1 MYANTAESDMATGP
15 VSIHGKSCDGVTLP
29 ASPEK
34 ISVKTV
40 YDDATRPRIIFP
52 RRKGGDT
59 RHPTRPVRVTR
70 QMLKA
75 LFHLPLPSACKHLG
89 LCATTFKK
97 ACRREGIMQWPYKRG
112 CCSVDTYVC
121 EPSKANSSSGDENI
135 SAPESPYNTDCES
148 QVTASP
154 KAISETLF
162 SPCSSPFST
171 VCVKEPGC
179 LGVPDCEVFSGED
192 LFLPDL
198 SYLQS
203 EEDSGRIC
211 FPYED
216 VAPPNLD
223 LLSWS
228 EPEA

>member
-1 MYANTAESDMATGP
+1 MYANTAESDMATVP

-29 ASPEK
+29 ASPDK
-34 ISVKTV
+34 ISVKPV
-40 YDDATRPRIIFP
+40 CDDATRPRIIFP

-59 RHPTRPVRVTR
+59 RHHTRPVRVTR
-70 QMLKA
+70 QMLQA

-121 EPSKANSSSGDENI
+121 EPSKANSSSSDDNI

-154 KAISETLF
+154 KAISDTPF
-162 SPCSSPFST
+162 SPCKSPISA
-171 VCVKEPGC
+171 VCV
-179 LGVPDCEVFSGED
+179 EVFSGED
-192 LFLPDL
+192 LFLPEL

-203 EEDSGRIC
+203 EEDSRRIGI
-211 FPYED
+211 PYED
-216 VAPPNLD
+216 VAPLSLD